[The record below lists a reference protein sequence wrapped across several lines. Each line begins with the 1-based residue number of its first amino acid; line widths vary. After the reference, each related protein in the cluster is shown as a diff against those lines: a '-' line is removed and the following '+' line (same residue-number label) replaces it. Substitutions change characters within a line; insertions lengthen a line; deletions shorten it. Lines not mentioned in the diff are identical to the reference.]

1 MALPPH
7 KGVFCEGQ
15 IFDAH
20 AFTSDLMRSVKSR
33 IIFID
38 NYVDEGTITVKPW

>member
-1 MALPPH
+1 MALSPQ

-33 IIFID
+33 IFFID
-38 NYVDEGTITVKPW
+38 NYVDEGTITVKPR